1 MRAVLAQSCVMV
13 CLLGLSGFAQAEQG
27 PGDVVNRVVNLIQE
41 LKSKI
46 IADGKAEQKAYD
58 RYACWC
64 ETTSARKATDI
75 HLAMA
80 EIKTLGAKIL
90 SNKGLVATRAAE
102 IAALARDMDTNQGTQ
117 AQANSIRQKESAS
130 YNEHKTSME
139 QTMNALERAIDTL
152 SGAGTKTA
160 FLETDRP
167 TDELTLLRT
176 AAAVHEAAKLLPDDH
191 QLSGKQLSMLSAF
204 TADPSEFYDQKAQ
217 KKESYSPASAT
228 IQGILKDMYDTLAQ
242 NLERATQVEATRFKN
257 FESVL
262 AVTAKDLATLAST
275 KTKKELEKADAEKV
289 LSDAQQNHDDTKA
302 ELEASVALFDD
313 TKKVCT
319 SKSIEW
325 SERVRARTE
334 ELQGIEKALEI
345 LGSDDAKAL
354 FNKAIKTGKETFFQV
369 ASSQGSSKPEVRRRV
384 FNVLTKAA
392 TTSKSM
398 RLAALA
404 VSVREGQGH
413 FPEVVAQVE
422 KMIANLKKEQKDDF
436 DHKDWC
442 KEETFKNEQ
451 EASRYEYKVEK
462 LNGKLAKFRAH
473 LEELE
478 VSRTSAMDQLREVRD
493 DLERMEDTRKEARQ
507 AFESK
512 KADDEAA
519 VSLLAAALESLTAFY
534 NNNDT
539 GMGEVQGSIKLLQR
553 EPVFEI
559 SADQAPDA
567 TFTSAGKS
575 TGEAKGIISTLT
587 MIKEDLEDE
596 IKNGE
601 EDDRKSS
608 AAFDA
613 EYNAATTLRQDL
625 LNKKTDLEEAIS
637 AVNGE
642 IDDHDEEKADQ
653 EGNRDAEHE
662 YLWSIKPDCT
672 WISSTFD
679 DRRKKRDTEIAGL
692 HEAIGMLQGA
702 LAEAEQMGEPIALVQ
717 PPKQVF
723 DDESFGR
730 MHLFKFQG

>member
-1 MRAVLAQSCVMV
+1 M
-13 CLLGLSGFAQAEQG
+13 
-27 PGDVVNRVVNLIQE
+27 
-41 LKSKI
+41 
-46 IADGKAEQKAYD
+46 
-58 RYACWC
+58 
-64 ETTSARKATDI
+64 
-75 HLAMA
+75 
-80 EIKTLGAKIL
+80 
-90 SNKGLVATRAAE
+90 
-102 IAALARDMDTNQGTQ
+102 
-117 AQANSIRQKESAS
+117 
-130 YNEHKTSME
+130 
-139 QTMNALERAIDTL
+139 
-152 SGAGTKTA
+152 
-160 FLETDRP
+160 
-167 TDELTLLRT
+167 
-176 AAAVHEAAKLLPDDH
+176 
-191 QLSGKQLSMLSAF
+191 
-204 TADPSEFYDQKAQ
+204 
-217 KKESYSPASAT
+217 
-228 IQGILKDMYDTLAQ
+228 
-242 NLERATQVEATRFKN
+242 
-257 FESVL
+257 
-262 AVTAKDLATLAST
+262 
-275 KTKKELEKADAEKV
+275 
-289 LSDAQQNHDDTKA
+289 
-302 ELEASVALFDD
+302 
-313 TKKVCT
+313 
-319 SKSIEW
+319 
-325 SERVRARTE
+325 
-334 ELQGIEKALEI
+334 
-345 LGSDDAKAL
+345 
-354 FNKAIKTGKETFFQV
+354 
-369 ASSQGSSKPEVRRRV
+369 
-384 FNVLTKAA
+384 
-392 TTSKSM
+392 SKSM

-478 VSRTSAMDQLREVRD
+478 VSRTSTMDRLREVRD

-567 TFTSAGKS
+567 TFTSAGKT

-601 EDDRKSS
+601 KT
-608 AAFDA
+608 DA
-613 EYNAATTLRQDL
+613 ETSGLHDKELTEALTLRQDL
-625 LNKKTDLEEAIS
+625 LDKKSVLEEAI
-637 AVNGE
+637 AQVNDE
-642 IDDHDEEKADQ
+642 IDTHNEEKADR

-672 WISSTFD
+672 WIFNSFD

-702 LAEAEQMGEPIALVQ
+702 LAEAEQA
-717 PPKQVF
+717 
-723 DDESFGR
+723 
-730 MHLFKFQG
+730 